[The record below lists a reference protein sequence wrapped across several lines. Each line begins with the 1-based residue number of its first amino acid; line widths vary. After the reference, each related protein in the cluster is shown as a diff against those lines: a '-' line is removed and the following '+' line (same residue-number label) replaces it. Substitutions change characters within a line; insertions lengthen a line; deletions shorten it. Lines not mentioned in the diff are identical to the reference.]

1 MFTSPYIPAPP
12 LSPEPP
18 PALVQV
24 VNCLKNRLHYQVGLT
39 TTPEGEWAL
48 LVRVKLAT
56 TIPLAEVE
64 SLRGNFPVIY
74 ELDSETIPEARPA
87 YPQLGE

>member
-1 MFTSPYIPAPP
+1 MFSSPYIPAPP

-24 VNCLKNRLHYQVGLT
+24 AKSLKDYQQYQVGLT
-39 TTPEGEWAL
+39 TTAEGEWAL
-48 LVRVKLAT
+48 LVRVKLGIP
-56 TIPLAEVE
+56 IPLPEVE

-74 ELDSETIPEARPA
+74 EQDSGTIPEARPA